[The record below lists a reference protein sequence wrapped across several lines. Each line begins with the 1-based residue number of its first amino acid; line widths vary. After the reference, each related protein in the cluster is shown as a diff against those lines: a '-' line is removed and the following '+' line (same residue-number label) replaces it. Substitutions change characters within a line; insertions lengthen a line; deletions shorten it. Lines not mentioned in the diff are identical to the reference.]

1 MTGPSVTGPLAGRGG
16 RFTEARADGV
26 ASVVG
31 SDSDRLL
38 SLFQTCADQVGR
50 CETARP
56 IGTVTRVA
64 GPLVESQ
71 GPLASVGE
79 ICHLHIES
87 GQPPCLAEVVGF
99 RDHRL
104 LLLAYGAIHGLR
116 AGVEVRATG
125 ASLQVPVGPGLL
137 GRIIDGLGRP
147 LDDRGPLRDVEM
159 RSVQV
164 AIPHPLQ
171 RARIEC
177 PLSTGV
183 RAIDAFLTIGRGQRM
198 GIFAG
203 SGVGKSVLLGTIA
216 QQTDAD
222 VSVVALVGERGR
234 EVREFLERDLTEAGL
249 ERSVVVVA
257 TADEPALMRV
267 KAAIVATRIAAA
279 YRRSGRHVL
288 LLMDSLTRVAM
299 AQREIGLVVGEPP
312 TSKGYTPSVFALLS
326 QVLERAGT
334 DHHGS
339 VTGLYTVLVEGDDMG
354 DPIAD
359 SARSILDGHV
369 VLSRRLAHRNHYPA
383 IDVLESVS
391 RLLPEVTTPEHRQ
404 NQGQV
409 REWLAAYREVEELL
423 QLGAYVPGH
432 SAVTDQAIDRMPE
445 ILRFLKQSAG
455 IGTPLAE
462 TSGWLSDL
470 TTGRPR

>member
-1 MTGPSVTGPLAGRGG
+1 
-16 RFTEARADGV
+16 
-26 ASVVG
+26 
-31 SDSDRLL
+31 
-38 SLFQTCADQVGR
+38 
-50 CETARP
+50 
-56 IGTVTRVA
+56 
-64 GPLVESQ
+64 
-71 GPLASVGE
+71 
-79 ICHLHIES
+79 
-87 GQPPCLAEVVGF
+87 
-99 RDHRL
+99 
-104 LLLAYGAIHGLR
+104 
-116 AGVEVRATG
+116 
-125 ASLQVPVGPGLL
+125 
-137 GRIIDGLGRP
+137 
-147 LDDRGPLRDVEM
+147 
-159 RSVQV
+159 
-164 AIPHPLQ
+164 
-171 RARIEC
+171 
-177 PLSTGV
+177 
-183 RAIDAFLTIGRGQRM
+183 M

-234 EVREFLERDLTEAGL
+234 EVREFLERDLTQAGL

-279 YRRSGRHVL
+279 FRRSGRHVL

-299 AQREIGLVVGEPP
+299 AQREIGLVAGEPP
-312 TSKGYTPSVFALLS
+312 TSKGYTPSVFTLLS

-334 DHHGS
+334 DGHGS

-359 SARSILDGHV
+359 AARSILDGHI
-369 VLSRRLAHRNHYPA
+369 VLSRKLAHRNHYPA

-404 NQGQV
+404 SQGQV

-423 QLGAYVPGH
+423 QLGAYVPGN
-432 SAVTDQAIDRMPE
+432 SAVSDQAIDRMPE
-445 ILRFLKQSAG
+445 ILRFLRQAAG
-455 IGTPLAE
+455 EGTQFGD
-462 TSGWLSDL
+462 TTTWLSDL